1 MENARQYL
9 SRRWRERRQ
18 DQPFTPAQAFGLEVP
33 ENFTNPFVAFSSPT
47 PATETTNDLL
57 ASRSIR

>member
-18 DQPFTPAQAFGLEVP
+18 DIPFTPGQALGLEIP
-33 ENFTNPFVAFSSPT
+33 ENFINPFVAFPSFDQP
-47 PATETTNDLL
+47 PRIGDEK
-57 ASRSIR
+57 

>member
-1 MENARQYL
+1 METARKFL
-9 SRRWRERRQ
+9 TRRWLERRQ
-18 DQPFTPAQAFGLEVP
+18 DIPFTPGQALGLEIP